1 MAGVKRLA
9 KTAVNRKTFGSF
21 AKIVCKNCKKVLQ
34 FDFNYDTLKML
45 LMGKMSGRKST
56 HCF

>member
-9 KTAVNRKTFGSF
+9 KTAVNRKNVW
-21 AKIVCKNCKKVLQ
+21 IVCKNCKKVLQ